1 MGGSGPGSGLAG
13 RGAGRNHPDQL
24 WAARHD
30 ATPLSLTII
39 LLTAFGGLLVA
50 FVVKYT
56 DTVIKSLATGSVI
69 VLTTL
74 VEYMYMDG
82 PIGCG

>member
-1 MGGSGPGSGLAG
+1 M
-13 RGAGRNHPDQL
+13 
-24 WAARHD
+24 
-30 ATPLSLTII
+30 
-39 LLTAFGGLLVA
+39 A